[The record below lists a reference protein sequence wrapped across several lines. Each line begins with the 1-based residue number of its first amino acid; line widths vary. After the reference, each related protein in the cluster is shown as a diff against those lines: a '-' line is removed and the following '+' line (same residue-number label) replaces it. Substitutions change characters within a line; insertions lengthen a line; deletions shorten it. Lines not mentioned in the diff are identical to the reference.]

1 MDLTCRQKVR
11 STVDVASDVQVVE
24 SNSSDI
30 SKADSSKSKGQ
41 KHGLMDIFVR
51 IHQSKVQKHIFSS
64 CIGCFGPDFQ

>member
-41 KHGLMDIFVR
+41 KHGHFRSDSSI
-51 IHQSKVQKHIFSS
+51 KNPKAHIF
-64 CIGCFGPDFQ
+64 FLHRLFWA